1 MTVRWPLDW
10 TTHLPRNPL
19 AGALLLL
26 AGAAMPTTASR
37 AQGSSMRDVVPGWIG
52 LIAAPGREGAATSAI
67 TAASPGW
74 QRGPLGSLIRRAGHG
89 APRRVIA
96 CSLDRAAYSVSE
108 ITRDGYLRVHNAE
121 PGARHVLWDQ
131 MHEGQRVLV
140 QTTAGTRAGVFA
152 VRSTHLWRRRAQ
164 QEAVGTVE
172 DLWLDVGARSA
183 AEVSSLGIAILDPV
197 VRELPAWRYGQGI
210 DEMIAGSGA
219 AQRMGCAAV
228 AAMATVAPSRGE
240 NTYVIATQTSFGG
253 AGFTAALLRE
263 GPVQELVLAAP
274 EAASISDA
282 SDVAVVTHS
291 GHDVRNRLLAMQSA
305 NDQTL
310 AVRARFGGTL
320 MESIRTA
327 DVEAFV
333 AELAKAADVPLGSV
347 RPVRLAPPP
356 AAPTV
361 ESRHDEQ
368 SGIATLLGRL
378 TDVYGV
384 SGHES
389 FVRDAVLAEL
399 PAWARALARVDTAG
413 NLVLALGP
421 DRDTSVVI
429 AHTDEIGFE
438 ITRIAHDGTVSLAT
452 RGSFYPSL
460 WEGQPALLHVAGTG
474 PLPRHDEACG
484 AASGGPL
491 RGVFVPRDSAARRQP
506 PALTAWFGMDSAA
519 LVARGVGL
527 RSPLTAYKCATR
539 LAGPR
544 LAARSIDDR
553 AGCAALI
560 LAVRELDR
568 AALRR
573 KVIFVWSVREE
584 TGLDGAAAAAATFGP
599 SVHRVHSVDTFVTA
613 DSPLESTRFALAPMG
628 AGAVV
633 RALDNSSVT
642 VPAETA
648 RLVALARARGIA
660 LQVGVTNGGNDASE
674 FARWGGLAAP
684 LAWPLRYSH
693 SPAEVIDLRD
703 LRSLADIVKAAVT
716 AP

>member
-1 MTVRWPLDW
+1 MTVRSPLVW
-10 TTHLPRNPL
+10 TMFSRRDSLG
-19 AGALLLL
+19 GALLLL
-26 AGAAMPTTASR
+26 FGAMIAPTEAR
-37 AQGSSMRDVVPGWIG
+37 AQSATLRDVVPGWIG
-52 LIAAPGREGAATSAI
+52 LIAAPGRENAATSAI
-67 TAASPGW
+67 IAASPGW
-74 QRGPLGSLIRRAGHG
+74 QRGPLGSLVRRAGHG

-108 ITRDGYLRVHNAE
+108 ITRDGYLRVHSAE

-140 QTTAGTRAGVFA
+140 QTGGGTRAGVFA

-172 DLWLDVGARSA
+172 DLWVDVGARSV
-183 AEVSSLGIAILDPV
+183 AEVSSLGIALLDPV
-197 VRELPAWRYGQGI
+197 VRELPAWRYGQGD

-219 AQRMGCAAV
+219 AQRTGCAAV
-228 AAMATVAPSRGE
+228 AAMAATAPRHGE
-240 NTYVIATQTSFGG
+240 NVYVIATQSSFGD
-253 AGFTAALLRE
+253 AGLSATLHRE
-263 GPVQELVLAAP
+263 SPPQEIVLAAATP
-274 EAASISDA
+274 GEPQAAVTTRPRVDA
-282 SDVAVVTHS
+282 RAGAPSAS
-291 GHDVRNRLLAMQSA
+291 GVRNQVI
-305 NDQTL
+305 
-310 AVRARFGGTL
+310 AVRARFAGTL

-327 DVEAFV
+327 DVDAFV
-333 AELAKAADVPLGSV
+333 AALATAADVPLESM

-356 AAPTV
+356 AAPSV

-368 SGIATLLGRL
+368 SSIAALLGRL

-384 SGHES
+384 SGHEA

-399 PAWARALARVDTAG
+399 PAWARAVARVDTAG

-421 DRDTSVVI
+421 DRDTSVAI

-438 ITRIAHDGTVSLAT
+438 ITRIARDGTVSLAT
-452 RGSFYPSL
+452 RGSFYSSL

-474 PLPRHDEACG
+474 PLPRRDDACG
-484 AASGGPL
+484 AASGGPM
-491 RGVFVPRDSAARRQP
+491 RGVFVPRDSADRRQP

-519 LVARGVGL
+519 LVAHGVGL
-527 RSPLTAYKCATR
+527 RSPITGYKCATR
-539 LAGPR
+539 LAGQR

-560 LAVRELDR
+560 LAVRELDP

-613 DSPLESTRFALAPMG
+613 DSPLESTRFALAPIG

-648 RLVALARARGIA
+648 RLVALARSRGIA

-684 LAWPLRYSH
+684 LAWPLRNSH

-703 LRSLADIVKAAVT
+703 LRSLAHIVQAAVS